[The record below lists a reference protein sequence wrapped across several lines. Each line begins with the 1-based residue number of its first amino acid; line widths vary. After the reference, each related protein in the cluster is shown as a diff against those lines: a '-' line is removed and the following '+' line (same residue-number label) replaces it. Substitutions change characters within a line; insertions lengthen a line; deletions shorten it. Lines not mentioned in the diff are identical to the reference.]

1 MIKGAMGS
9 ADGGPKELGGTQLA
23 EVQHALDSFQED
35 GGEDQPDGSELE
47 LPKRLI
53 IRMPTTFGNNFGNET
68 VSLEFSKIDDKVEIL
83 YECTRGSNW
92 AQGGEQML
100 LTFTLGQWI
109 VYDAEWLADNVHI
122 SCRQAVFL
130 CVSKNMTKPGW
141 YMWRWNDIADQNRN
155 NGYYPEEW
163 SCQHFRA
170 ETAMP

>member
-9 ADGGPKELGGTQLA
+9 AD
-23 EVQHALDSFQED
+23 VQPDDALDSFQED
-35 GGEDQPDGSELE
+35 EGEDLPDRSE

-53 IRMPTTFGNNFGNET
+53 IRMPTTFGNNFGNDV
-68 VSLEFSKIDDKVEIL
+68 VSLEFKKIDDKVEIL

-109 VYDAEWLADNVHI
+109 VYDAEWLADNVTI
-122 SCRQAVFL
+122 SCRQAVFH

-141 YMWRWNDIADQNRN
+141 YMWHWNDIADQNRN

-163 SCQHFRA
+163 SCEYFRA
-170 ETAMP
+170 ETATP